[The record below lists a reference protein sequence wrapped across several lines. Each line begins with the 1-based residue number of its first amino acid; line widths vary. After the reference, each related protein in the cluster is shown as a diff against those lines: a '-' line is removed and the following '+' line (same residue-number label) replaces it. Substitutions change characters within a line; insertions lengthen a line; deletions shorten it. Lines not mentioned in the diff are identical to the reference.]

1 MQQADRIR
9 QIAGDVFKVPVEG
22 VSLSSSPDTIE
33 SWDSMH
39 HLELVL
45 ALEQEFDIQFSPEE
59 IEQLLSLELVN
70 DITSEK
76 LKRYI
81 PQ

>member
-1 MQQADRIR
+1 MQQADSIR

-45 ALEQEFDIQFSPEE
+45 ALEQEFMC
-59 IEQLLSLELVN
+59 
-70 DITSEK
+70 
-76 LKRYI
+76 
-81 PQ
+81 